1 MPVLITGLTGFAGS
15 HLAEYLLARGEKIWG
30 TFLLEDFENVKS
42 FQTKI
47 NLVKCDITD
56 IAQIREVLSKCQPR
70 GIYHLAGFSSV
81 GKSFADPLLSF
92 RQNIIGTQNW
102 LESVRQLNLKPKILI
117 VSSAE
122 IYGQVS
128 RKLQPIKENQP
139 LQPISPYGV
148 SKAITDLLSHQ
159 YFLHYQM
166 PVIRVRAFN
175 HIGPRQ
181 SAGFVI
187 PDFISQVARIHL
199 GLQEPTLRVGNLQVK
214 RDFTDVRD
222 IVRGYQLLL
231 QKGKPGEVYH
241 LSSGKA
247 YSLKEV
253 LGRILQFTPIKIKIS
268 ASPKRR
274 PSDIPLLIGSSNKA
288 RRLTGWR
295 PTIALE
301 KSLQDAFGYR
311 LNQIGSS
318 LTVRG

>member
-15 HLAEYLLARGEKIWG
+15 HLAEYLLTHGEKVWG

-56 IAQIREVLSKCQPR
+56 MAQIREVLSKCQPR
-70 GIYHLAGFSSV
+70 EIYHLAGFSSV
-81 GKSFADPLLSF
+81 GKSFADPLFSF
-92 RQNIIGTQNW
+92 RHNIIGTQNL
-102 LESVRQLNLKPKILI
+102 LESVRQLNLKPRILI

-122 IYGQVS
+122 IYGQVP
-128 RKLQPIKENQP
+128 RKLQPIRENQP

-148 SKAITDLLSHQ
+148 SKAISDLLSRQ
-159 YFLHYQM
+159 YFLHYRLQ
-166 PVIRVRAFN
+166 VIRVRAFN

-187 PDFISQVARIHL
+187 PDFLSQVAKIHL
-199 GLQEPTLRVGNLQVK
+199 GLQKPTLRVGNLHVR

-222 IVRGYQLLL
+222 IVRGYHLLL
-231 QKGKPGEVYH
+231 QQGKPGEVYH

-253 LGRILQFTPIKIKIS
+253 LKRILRFTPIKVKIS
-268 ASPKRR
+268 ASPTRR
-274 PSDIPLLIGSSNKA
+274 PSDIPLLIGNSSKA

-295 PTIALE
+295 STIALE
-301 KSLQDAFGYR
+301 KSLEDAFGYW
-311 LNQIGSS
+311 LNQISS
-318 LTVRG
+318 SQLVG

>member
-47 NLVKCDITD
+47 SLVKCDITD
-56 IAQIREVLSKCQPR
+56 IAQIREVLSKCQPK

-92 RQNIIGTQNW
+92 RQNIIGTQNL
-102 LESVRQLNLKPKILI
+102 LESVRQLNLKPRILI

-122 IYGQVS
+122 IYGQVP
-128 RKLQPIKENQP
+128 RKSQPVKENQP

-148 SKAITDLLSHQ
+148 SKAISDLLSHQ
-159 YFLHYQM
+159 YFLHYQL

-187 PDFISQVARIHL
+187 PDFLSQV
-199 GLQEPTLRVGNLQVK
+199 NS
-214 RDFTDVRD
+214 
-222 IVRGYQLLL
+222 
-231 QKGKPGEVYH
+231 PGVTGADPP
-241 LSSGKA
+241 SG
-247 YSLKEV
+247 
-253 LGRILQFTPIKIKIS
+253 QS
-268 ASPKRR
+268 ASQKRFHR
-274 PSDIPLLIGSSNKA
+274 CKGHCPGVSTPPPAG
-288 RRLTGWR
+288 
-295 PTIALE
+295 
-301 KSLQDAFGYR
+301 
-311 LNQIGSS
+311 
-318 LTVRG
+318 